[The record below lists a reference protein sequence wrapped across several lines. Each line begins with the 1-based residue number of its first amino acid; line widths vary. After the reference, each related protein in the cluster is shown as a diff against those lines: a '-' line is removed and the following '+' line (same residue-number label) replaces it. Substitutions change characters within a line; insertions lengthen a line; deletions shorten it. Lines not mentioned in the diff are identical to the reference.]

1 MRILVWCL
9 ALAVCACSGDDSG
22 NGGDAGNGGDGGN
35 GGGDAGV
42 PANSGYVSVTSLDI
56 VSGTTA
62 VKAGSAIASFTTIQG
77 NSSSCTQ
84 HAFGACTVFVC
95 PTSGTGTPTYHSA
108 GTVSIT
114 GLDQQVTLTP
124 QADNMYTVYSVQDQT
139 LIDGGEAVT
148 VSGAGA
154 EVPAFSISFTAPSR
168 ATITSPA
175 KPATN
180 TSLAI
185 NRAQDL
191 SVAWSGGGVGK
202 VYVYVAGPQG
212 TGTSVNCGF
221 DASAGSGK
229 VPTAALAM
237 LPAGMGSFSSSSIES
252 KSIDKSD
259 WRIYA
264 QGFFTNVWPDLSAV
278 AATATLQ

>member
-9 ALAVCACSGDDSG
+9 ALAVCACSGDDDGSS
-22 NGGDAGNGGDGGN
+22 NGGDGGTGSN
-35 GGGDAGV
+35 GGDDAGV

-62 VKAGSAIASFTTIQG
+62 IKSGSAVASFTITQS
-77 NSSSCTQ
+77 NATSCTQ

-95 PTSGTGTPTYHSA
+95 PTSGTGTSTYHSA
-108 GTVSIT
+108 GTVSIA
-114 GLDQQVTLTP
+114 GLNQQVTLTP

-139 LIDGGEAVT
+139 LIDGGETVT

-154 EVPAFSISFTAPSR
+154 EVPDFSLSFTAPSR

-175 KPATN
+175 QPAMN

-202 VYVYVAGPQG
+202 VYVYVAGAQG

-252 KSIDKSD
+252 KSIDQSD

-264 QGFFTNVWPDLSAV
+264 SGFFTNVWPDLSVV
-278 AATATLQ
+278 AAPATLQ